1 MNLLLKKKHYKAYPY
16 GICIKRIKSK
26 GKPIITHKMDM
37 IFTHF
42 GISGPAVLRCSQ
54 FIVKE
59 LKKSTTSEVMVS
71 LDIFPEKNEEAI
83 FQEIPKILKKS
94 QKRA

>member
-1 MNLLLKKKHYKAYPY
+1 
-16 GICIKRIKSK
+16 
-26 GKPIITHKMDM
+26 MDM

-59 LKKSTTSEVMVS
+59 LKKSKNHEVVVN
-71 LDIFPEKNEEAI
+71 LDIFPDKKEEAL
-83 FQEIPKILKKS
+83 FQEINGSSKQS
-94 QKRA
+94 RKRT